1 MPTNA
6 TGSGGIQ
13 LVGTAGAT
21 LYGPSLITVTR
32 LLDNLNNRLL
42 TSDEATTCANLIDCV
57 SAAIR
62 RYCRTVLAADL
73 RRTLLGQRP
82 ATLTS
87 AASPSPACRGW
98 WIG

>member
-6 TGSGGIQ
+6 KGTGGIQ
-13 LVGTAGAT
+13 LAGNAGAA

-42 TSDEATTCANLIDCV
+42 TSDEATTCANLIDSV

-62 RYCRTVLAADL
+62 RYCHSAKGKKKLAEWSDL
-73 RRTLLGQRP
+73 AEWSRSPHRREKM
-82 ATLTS
+82 
-87 AASPSPACRGW
+87 
-98 WIG
+98 